1 MEKGIIE
8 LSPLTEAS
16 LYVLLSLT
24 KPLHG
29 YGVIKKVSELT
40 NGRVTLVSGTL
51 YGVIKKM
58 LKIGL
63 ISVCVNQIDS
73 NTLKQYELTEK
84 GIELIKYEINRLRE
98 ILENGESIIGEL
110 K

>member
-40 NGRVTLVSGTL
+40 NGRVNLVSGTL

-63 ISVCVNQIDS
+63 ISVCVNKIDS
-73 NTLKQYELTEK
+73 KGLKQYELSNK
-84 GIELIKYEINRLRE
+84 GIELVKYEINRLKE
-98 ILENGESIIGEL
+98 ILDNGENILGEL
-110 K
+110 N

>member
-1 MEKGIIE
+1 MENNN

-16 LYVLLSLT
+16 LYVLLALT

-40 NGRVTLVSGTL
+40 NGRVNLVSGTL

-58 LKIGL
+58 LKLKIISIHNMQDGL
-63 ISVCVNQIDS
+63 
-73 NTLKQYELTEK
+73 NTLKQYKVTEL
-84 GIELIKYEINRLRE
+84 GVELLKYEILRLSETVR
-98 ILENGESIIGEL
+98 NGEFLIGEL
-110 K
+110 R

>member
-1 MEKGIIE
+1 MKNNN

-16 LYVLLSLT
+16 LYVLLALSE
-24 KPLHG
+24 PLHG

-40 NGRVTLVSGTL
+40 NRRVNLVSGTL

-63 ISVCVNQIDS
+63 ISIFDNP
-73 NTLKQYELTEK
+73 NEYKNLKQYVLTDK
-84 GIELIKYEINRLRE
+84 GVTLLKYEIYRLRE
-98 ILENGESIIGEL
+98 ILNNAESIVGEL

>member
-1 MEKGIIE
+1 MKNNN

-16 LYVLLSLT
+16 LYVLLALSE
-24 KPLHG
+24 PLHG

-40 NGRVTLVSGTL
+40 NGRVNLVSGTL

-63 ISVCVNQIDS
+63 ISIFDNP
-73 NTLKQYELTEK
+73 NEYKNLKQYVLTDK
-84 GIELIKYEINRLRE
+84 GVTLLKYEIYRLRE
-98 ILENGESIIGEL
+98 ILNNAESIVGEL